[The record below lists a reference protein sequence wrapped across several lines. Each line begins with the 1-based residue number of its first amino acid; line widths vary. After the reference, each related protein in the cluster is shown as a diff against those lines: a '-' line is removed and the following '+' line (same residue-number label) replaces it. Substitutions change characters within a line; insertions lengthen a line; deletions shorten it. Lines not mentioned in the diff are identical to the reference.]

1 METES
6 LALGFKAWKPSTLHS
21 FSRLRNWVLRTRFLC
36 MQNQSNDSHPTGEA
50 EFVQQQNSDRHSIA
64 CNKFDFSVVILGLM
78 HPFFCEVLRQ
88 PLRKKDARRRQT
100 DGSERQRRRR
110 KREAATATVP
120 AKERQARNLVW
131 EWERAR
137 LLVRERER
145 LRVRGQRLRVRGNE
159 SEREWRRRCRRR
171 SDRLGISC
179 EREGMRVWT

>member
-21 FSRLRNWVLRTRFLC
+21 FSRLRNRVLRTRFLC

-50 EFVQQQNSDRHSIA
+50 EFLQQQNSDRHSIA

-88 PLRKKDARRRQT
+88 PLREKDARRRQT

-110 KREAATATVP
+110 SDRLGISCESERETS
-120 AKERQARNLVW
+120 
-131 EWERAR
+131 
-137 LLVRERER
+137 RERER
-145 LRVRGQRLRVRGNE
+145 LRVR
-159 SEREWRRRCRRR
+159 
-171 SDRLGISC
+171 
-179 EREGMRVWT
+179 EGRD